1 MTKIL
6 DNMNNPL
13 ISVVVP
19 VYNVEKYLRQ
29 CIDSILSQTYMN
41 LEIILV
47 DDGSRDSS
55 GSICDEYAKIDNRI
69 VVLHKPNGG
78 LSSAR
83 NAGIDIAKGEY
94 IGFVDSDDWIEH
106 DMYERLFDS
115 ICESGADIAVCGLF
129 REYVNRTVNCSNTGE
144 NKVYDSSLAVQKLI
158 ENSEIQ
164 DYAVTKLYNRKLWH
178 DVRFP
183 VGKYYEDMLTTYKL
197 FLQSDKIAIINKCLY
212 HYRQR
217 KGSIVRNGFN
227 DVRLAYLEAAES
239 FLENS
244 ELKEKYADTID
255 LRIYKVKYQLL
266 WELFLFGDKLALR
279 HYDTMARSWYKS
291 IRSGRFAIVS
301 NASMSKMMKLMANLS
316 FLPYG
321 MMWSLFRIKRYKSG
335 DNNYYD

>member
-129 REYVNRTVNCSNTGE
+129 REYRDRAVRCSVNG
-144 NKVYDSSLAVQKLI
+144 NKVYRPDEAVGKLL
-158 ENSEIQ
+158 ENSDFQ
-164 DYAVTKLYNRKLWH
+164 DHAWTKLYKKSLWSEI
-178 DVRFP
+178 RYP
-183 VGKYYEDMLTTYKL
+183 LGRYYEDMLTTYKL
-197 FLQSDKIAIINKCLY
+197 FLQSYKIVLINQCLY

-239 FLENS
+239 FLEIS
-244 ELKEKYADTID
+244 ELKEKYAETID

-321 MMWSLFRIKRYKSG
+321 MMRSLFRIKRYKSG